1 MRNLILQLL
10 KESESEPALNS
21 REVVLFKFLNKVK
34 QKGLRKDLF
43 YDEVGRGLRMF
54 SLNPKDTNY
63 YYELFN
69 ANYREDGAYD
79 KIQKWEMKGPET
91 FRQKRIRSN
100 HEARYYTKHK
110 APFKGN
116 NLSGDWYRDYDGV
129 DYYAVKSYNWYPI
142 YLYKKGVWYEVIDR
156 YSSSTS
162 KHISYSNP
170 FSYDSKLELT
180 VVPVDKKEM
189 EILTSRGGLDKVI
202 ESRRESMIRYK
213 DLYKSRYKEKLI
225 TPWDS
230 DTPVKIR
237 FKMKDIKQKNN
248 DILIEVE
255 VVDVFRRE
263 GSKIVKTGEDYL
275 KGEIEGASKKEVE
288 DRVENFMKKELYGYF
303 PQNVDLNIKFKFKH
317 SKK

>member
-1 MRNLILQLL
+1 
-10 KESESEPALNS
+10 
-21 REVVLFKFLNKVK
+21 
-34 QKGLRKDLF
+34 
-43 YDEVGRGLRMF
+43 
-54 SLNPKDTNY
+54 
-63 YYELFN
+63 
-69 ANYREDGAYD
+69 
-79 KIQKWEMKGPET
+79 
-91 FRQKRIRSN
+91 
-100 HEARYYTKHK
+100 
-110 APFKGN
+110 
-116 NLSGDWYRDYDGV
+116 
-129 DYYAVKSYNWYPI
+129 
-142 YLYKKGVWYEVIDR
+142 
-156 YSSSTS
+156 
-162 KHISYSNP
+162 
-170 FSYDSKLELT
+170 LELT